1 MRCNPQ
7 ETSALGTD
15 IDIRPAQASDL
26 AVAKAWLSVE
36 GLPID
41 DLTVDHMDAFIV
53 ATQTGESVGMIG
65 LEKFGNVGLLR
76 SLVVD
81 EADRGAGLG
90 ARLVAELE
98 LRACSEHID
107 ELWLL
112 TIDADPFFARHGYV
126 VADRD
131 DAPNAIRST
140 AEFSD
145 LCPGDAVLMCKLIE
159 CLTARR
165 CDEI

>member
-1 MRCNPQ
+1 MI
-7 ETSALGTD
+7 GTD

-26 AVAKAWLSVE
+26 TVAKAWLSAE

-81 EADRGAGLG
+81 EAGRGAGLG
-90 ARLVAELE
+90 GRLVAAIESTA
-98 LRACSEHID
+98 RSEHID

-112 TIDADPFFARHGYV
+112 TIDADSFFVQHGYV
-126 VADRD
+126 VAERD
-131 DAPNAIRST
+131 HAPESIRNT
-140 AEFSD
+140 AEFST
-145 LCPGDAVLMCKLIE
+145 LCPGDAVLMHKRL
-159 CLTARR
+159 
-165 CDEI
+165 